1 MNEKVKQYL
10 VEQGWVKADA
20 SDDEFRQTLADKL
33 ASGDMTPDKFA
44 ELSKSDEPSKAE
56 QLLKGLAE
64 DIKKGVADAISSAL
78 QSQQPEP
85 KSDPEPKAQAPDIDE
100 LRKQILEDVTK
111 KVKAELATS
120 TEPQAPDMYDV
131 MKGLDESNDNPTFIR
146 VKSRIENYD
155 HRPTAALY
163 KSGPKK
169 GQPIQY
175 MGKSLNQPTPRR
187 NKMVA
192 VWTKWQALQ
201 MGLVSKPLSDEEKDI
216 LMWIL
221 HKEPFYADPDRVEP
235 RPLKEAERHSL
246 WTKGIDR
253 WRKALKAPLIDDS
266 ISGGQE
272 AVPEFF
278 DEEVIITPVLEGEV
292 APLVNMRDMP
302 RGSSV
307 QGWAIGNVTFS
318 AATEGS
324 AVSLFDAT
332 GFISDYSPSVYRAA
346 GFIQVGRNF
355 LEDAVPT
362 VADEIRASYT
372 RKHNEWLDRVIVAGN
387 GTNEP
392 QGITNA
398 SGTVDIT
405 AQNATTGP
413 VHILD
418 AINLLFGVTAA
429 YRRAYPRQNL
439 AYAMTETTYKRFRSI
454 QVNSSS
460 DQRLVFG
467 NEGLTNSLLFDFKV
481 ALEEQGL
488 NNSDAIFAQFYA
500 YRLYRRQGLRLIYE
514 DRGSTL
520 VRSNTVLIGA
530 DMRYAGQ
537 IEKGA
542 YAAVCDSLL
551 S

>member
-1 MNEKVKQYL
+1 MNEQIKKYL
-10 VEQGWVKADA
+10 IEQGWVKEGA
-20 SDDEFRQTLADKL
+20 SDEEYRLALAEKL
-33 ASGDMTPDKFA
+33 SSGELEPSKLA
-44 ELSKSDEPSKAE
+44 ELSREEKPSKAE

-64 DIKKGVADAISSAL
+64 DIKKGVAEAIQSAMA
-78 QSQQPEP
+78 SAKPAPEP
-85 KSDPEPKAQAPDIDE
+85 QDQPAEPDPDDLK
-100 LRKQILEDVTK
+100 KQIVEDV
-111 KVKAELATS
+111 VKQVAATVAQPKS
-120 TEPQAPDMYDV
+120 QAPDMQELL
-131 MKGLDESNDNPTFIR
+131 KGMSEGHESPTYIR
-146 VKSRIENYD
+146 VKNRIESYD
-155 HRPTAALY
+155 HRPTAAVY
-163 KSGPKK
+163 KAGPKK
-169 GQPIQY
+169 GQPITY
-175 MGKSLNQPTPRR
+175 MGKALNKPTPRR

-201 MGLVSKPLSDEEKDI
+201 LGLIDKPLSDEEKDI

-221 HKEPFYADPDRVEP
+221 HKEPFYADEDRVET
-235 RPLKEAERHSL
+235 RLLKEHERHAI
-246 WTKGIDR
+246 WTKGMNR
-253 WRKALKAPLIDDS
+253 WQRVTKASLLDDS
-266 ISGGQE
+266 TSGGQY

-278 DEEVIITPVLEGEV
+278 DEEVIITPVLEGEI
-292 APLVNMRDMP
+292 APLVNMKDMP
-302 RGSSV
+302 RGSAV

-318 AATEGS
+318 AATEGT

-332 GFISDYSPSVYRAA
+332 GFVSDYSPTVYRAA
-346 GFIQVGRNF
+346 GFIEVGRNL

-362 VADEIRASYT
+362 LADDIRNSYT

-387 GTNEP
+387 GTSEP
-392 QGITNA
+392 QGILNA

-405 AQNATTGP
+405 AQNPTTGP

-418 AINLLFGVTAA
+418 AINLLFGVSAA
-429 YRRAYPRQNL
+429 YRRAYPRESL

-481 ALEEQGL
+481 GLEENGL
-488 NNSDAIFAQFYA
+488 SNSDALFAQFYA

-520 VRSNTVLIGA
+520 VRANTVLIGA

-537 IEKGA
+537 IEKGN

-551 S
+551 A

>member
-10 VEQGWVKADA
+10 IEKEWAQADA
-20 SDDEFRQTLADKL
+20 SDEELQKVLAEKL
-33 ASGDMTPDKFA
+33 ASGELPPAKFA
-44 ELSKSDEPSKAE
+44 ELSKDEPSRAE

-64 DIKKGVADAISSAL
+64 DIKKGVAEAIQAALPKPDAEPAK
-78 QSQQPEP
+78 PEP
-85 KSDPEPKAQAPDIDE
+85 PAAQPIPIEDLKKELLDEVKKAIKADAPTVD
-100 LRKQILEDVTK
+100 
-111 KVKAELATS
+111 
-120 TEPQAPDMYDV
+120 DV
-131 MKGLDESNDNPTFIR
+131 MKGMQDSSDDPVYIR
-146 VKSRIENYD
+146 VKNRIENYD
-155 HRPTAALY
+155 HTPTAAVF
-163 KSGPKK
+163 KVGPMRDK
-169 GQPIQY
+169 PITY
-175 MGKSLNQPTPRR
+175 MGKQLNKPTPRR

-192 VWTKWQALQ
+192 VWTKWTLMQQ
-201 MGLVSKPLSDEEKDI
+201 GFPFEKGLTDEERDI
-216 LMWIL
+216 LMWIF

-235 RPLKEAERHSL
+235 RRLKDAERHAL
-246 WTKGIDR
+246 WTKGMDR
-253 WRKALKAPLIDDS
+253 WRRATKASLLDDAT
-266 ISGGQE
+266 SGGQE

-302 RGSSV
+302 RGSQV
-307 QGWAIGNVTFS
+307 QGWAMGNVTFA

-332 GFISDYSPSVYRAA
+332 SFITDYSPSVYRAA

-387 GTNEP
+387 GTTEP
-392 QGITNA
+392 QGILNA
-398 SGTVDIT
+398 SGTTDIT

-418 AINLLFGVTAA
+418 AINLLFGVSPEYQRNFPTE
-429 YRRAYPRQNL
+429 YL
-439 AYAMTETTYKRFRSI
+439 AYAMTWTTYKRFRSI
-454 QVNSSS
+454 QVDSTN

-467 NEGLTNSLLFDFKV
+467 NEGLANSRLFDYKV
-481 ALEEQGL
+481 ALEQQGL
-488 NNSDAIFAQFYA
+488 SNSDAIFAQFQA

-520 VRSNTVLIGA
+520 VRANTVLIGA

-537 IEKGA
+537 LERGG

-551 S
+551 A